1 MDSGSESPLKTGL
14 QFWLPWAVGSGREER
29 AGGCLDGVLG
39 ESEGGG
45 MGVGT
50 CLGDAVCHLN
60 QRERVY
66 LLPPSPE
73 SSVSP
78 FFFLLLEF
86 ERHIMNLGRR
96 QSHRYMKCPRIS

>member
-39 ESEGGG
+39 GSEGGG

-50 CLGDAVCHLN
+50 CLGESVCDSN
-60 QRERVY
+60 QRERVH
-66 LLPPSPE
+66 LLRPSPE
-73 SSVSP
+73 SSFSP
-78 FFFLLLEF
+78 FFFFLL
-86 ERHIMNLGRR
+86 
-96 QSHRYMKCPRIS
+96 